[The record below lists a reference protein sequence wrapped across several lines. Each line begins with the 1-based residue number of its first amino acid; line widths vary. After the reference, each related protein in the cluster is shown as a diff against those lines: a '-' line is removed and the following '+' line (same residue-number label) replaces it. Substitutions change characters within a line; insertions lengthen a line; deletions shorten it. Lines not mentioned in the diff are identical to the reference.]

1 MQVEKCWTTGQ
12 SLCFLLLPYCQNRQ
26 KHLLS
31 KGGKINPLT
40 HYEGQKKGIN
50 YELSNVPL
58 WGAKEGANTL
68 RAASESQADKSC
80 SSGKKEREPL
90 SPWGSTLVQ
99 KVGQTQLPFDDAVVE
114 CRAKRGAQFPTNKRN
129 LFPSF

>member
-1 MQVEKCWTTGQ
+1 M
-12 SLCFLLLPYCQNRQ
+12 
-26 KHLLS
+26 
-31 KGGKINPLT
+31 
-40 HYEGQKKGIN
+40 
-50 YELSNVPL
+50 PL

-80 SSGKKEREPL
+80 SSGKKEREREPL

>member
-1 MQVEKCWTTGQ
+1 MSHAGREVLNYWTQ
-12 SLCFLLLPYCQNRQ
+12 SLFSFVLPNCQNRQ
-26 KHLLS
+26 KRLLS
-31 KGGKINPLT
+31 KGGKINPLS

-80 SSGKKEREPL
+80 SSGKKERAFKPMGFY
-90 SPWGSTLVQ
+90 SST
-99 KVGQTQLPFDDAVVE
+99 KSRSNAV
-114 CRAKRGAQFPTNKRN
+114 AF
-129 LFPSF
+129 